1 MFRFRLARLLSMK
14 IAQEEQLKIQLSAL
28 RSELRR
34 VEDEAKKYE
43 EQLKELGLRIHL
55 TSSRGITGFELS
67 QLLVYRDS
75 IQVQLRSLNERLAQ
89 LREQENALRDQY
101 LEARKERRILQNLRE
116 RRFRTYVFEQD
127 RAHRLYLDELA
138 VRKYASSRQ
147 D

>member
-1 MFRFRLARLLSMK
+1 MFKFRLARLLSVKM
-14 IAQEEQLKIQLSAL
+14 AQEEQLKIQLSAL

-43 EQLKELGLRIHL
+43 EQFKELGLRIHL

-67 QLLVYRDS
+67 QLLIYRDS

-89 LREQENALRDQY
+89 LREQEKALRDQY
-101 LEARKERRILQNLRE
+101 LEARKERKILQNLRE

>member
-75 IQVQLRSLNERLAQ
+75 IQAQLRSLKERLTQ
-89 LREQENALRDQY
+89 LREQESALRDQY

>member
-89 LREQENALRDQY
+89 LREHENALRDQY

>member
-1 MFRFRLARLLSMK
+1 MFRFRLARLLSVKM
-14 IAQEEQLKIQLSAL
+14 AQEEQLKIQLSAL

-34 VEDEAKKYE
+34 MEDEAKKYE

-67 QLLVYRDS
+67 QLLIYRDS
-75 IQVQLRSLNERLAQ
+75 IQAQLRSLNERLAQ

-138 VRKYASSRQ
+138 LRKYASSRQ